1 MKRHLFPALFLSLAV
16 LTPGMAADGPEV
28 RASHVWVR
36 EAPPGTDTMAG
47 YFTLENLTGK
57 PISLTGAS
65 SPDFA
70 STMLHESVQ
79 KDGEESMQDVA
90 AVQIPPHGSIEFK
103 PGSYHLMLMQP
114 KKNYYSGDLVTL
126 MLTFS
131 DKSELMIIA
140 NVRRD
145 APAN

>member
-1 MKRHLFPALFLSLAV
+1 MKLRLFPLILLSLA
-16 LTPGMAADGPEV
+16 LLAPAMAADGPEV

-36 EAPPGTDTMAG
+36 EAPPGSDVMAG
-47 YFTLENLTGK
+47 YFTLENLTDK
-57 PISLTGAS
+57 KLTLTGVS
-65 SPDFA
+65 SPDFG
-70 STMLHESVQ
+70 SVMLHESVQ

-90 AVQIPPHGSIEFK
+90 EVTIPSHGSVEFK
-103 PGSYHLMLMQP
+103 PGGYHLMLMQP

-131 DKSELMIIA
+131 DKSGLMLMA

-145 APAN
+145 APVN